1 MPVNNHVSVVG
12 CTTRIQKR
20 NTWVA
25 EIAVIVFVEIFFRL
39 IRRMHNGII
48 YACVRDSHPTD
59 TVAVQLIKRVKIVA
73 IYHFVAILSRVVIGG
88 CSCDL
93 RKTLSVITFR
103 RDTCR
108 LCFCD
113 SGFRLIMSWCEQRRL
128 IELIKRIVL
137 VCSLRVI
144 WSHHIR
150 AYAKN
155 SKHDDGVDRTPMPEV
170 FIIQTRVVQCV
181 TYFYQFPYR
190 IVLID

>member
-1 MPVNNHVSVVG
+1 MDTLPFYQKLTLTSVKKSSQSHNLG
-12 CTTRIQKR
+12 KSYP
-20 NTWVA
+20 A
-25 EIAVIVFVEIFFRL
+25 LIVPLRLYICKGFSKFLSKHFIILPPILCPLICASLYIVRLKMAIENRRLITCGSSLLRSLVEIFFRL

-113 SGFRLIMSWCEQRRL
+113 SGFRLIMS
-128 IELIKRIVL
+128 
-137 VCSLRVI
+137 
-144 WSHHIR
+144 
-150 AYAKN
+150 
-155 SKHDDGVDRTPMPEV
+155 
-170 FIIQTRVVQCV
+170 
-181 TYFYQFPYR
+181 
-190 IVLID
+190 